1 MRTWKIAVAVSL
13 LLAFAAA
20 PRAGWAQGGVPIGPE
35 FRVNTYTTSSQA
47 APSVAADPE
56 ARFVVVWFSNGQ
68 EGGFGVFGQRYF
80 ITGLPM
86 GPEFRVNTYTTGDQ
100 YDPSAAM
107 WGAGNFVVVWTSTQ
121 DGSYAGIFGQR
132 FLSSGAPAGPEFLVN
147 TYTTA
152 HQYQAAAAADLFGNF
167 VVAWTSAGQDGLGAG
182 VFGQR
187 YAAGSGVPIGPE
199 FRVNTY
205 TTGDQYRPAVA
216 AAPGGFVVV
225 WQDGTVGGGGGAGR
239 GVFGQ
244 RYDSSG
250 APLGAE
256 FQVETY
262 TTGFQGFPSVSADAS
277 GDFVVVWHSD
287 GQDGSDLGVFGQ
299 RYSSAGSP
307 LGPEFRVNT
316 YTTGFQGSPAVTVD
330 GAGNFAVVWHGAD
343 GSGSGVFGQRYAS
356 SGVPLGSEF
365 RVNTHTTDNQASA
378 SVASIGGGTFVV
390 AWQSSGQDGYAYG
403 VFSQRYS
410 AIVPVELVR
419 FGVE

>member
-1 MRTWKIAVAVSL
+1 MHRAPVVLFLALVAV
-13 LLAFAAA
+13 
-20 PRAGWAQGGVPIGPE
+20 PRDGWPQGGVPIGPE
-35 FRVNTYTTSSQA
+35 FRVNTYTTSSQF

-56 ARFVVVWFSNGQ
+56 ARFVVVWTSNGQ
-68 EGGFGVFGQRYF
+68 DGGFGVFGQFFF
-80 ITGLPM
+80 ITGIPQ

-100 YDPSAAM
+100 YEPSAAM
-107 WGAGNFVVVWTSTQ
+107 TGAGNFVVAWASTQ
-121 DGSYAGIFGQR
+121 DGSGTGIFGQR
-132 FLSSGAPAGPEFLVN
+132 FLAAGVPTGPEFRVN
-147 TYTTA
+147 TFTTGA
-152 HQYQAAAAADLFGNF
+152 QYQAAAAIDIFGDF
-167 VVAWTSAGQDGLGAG
+167 MVVWGSAGQDGDAAG

-187 YAAGSGVPIGPE
+187 FAAGSGLPLGPE

-205 TTGDQYRPAVA
+205 TTGVQYRPAVA
-216 AAPGGFVVV
+216 SGFSDNFVVV
-225 WQDGTVGGGGGAGR
+225 WQDGPLGAGGGR

-250 APLGAE
+250 APLGPE

-262 TTGFQGFPSVSADAS
+262 TTGFQGFPSVDADAS

-299 RYSSAGSP
+299 RYTSAGAP
-307 LGPEFRVNT
+307 LGPEFQVNT
-316 YTTGFQGSPAVTVD
+316 YTTGSQGFPAVTVD
-330 GAGNFAVVWHGAD
+330 GGGNFAVVWQDAGQD
-343 GSGSGVFGQRYAS
+343 GSSAGIFGQRYAS

-365 RVNTHTTDNQASA
+365 RVNTHTTSAQTSA

-403 VFSQRYS
+403 VFGQRYNT
-410 AIVPVELVR
+410 IVPVELMR

>member
-1 MRTWKIAVAVSL
+1 MRRAAVLL
-13 LLAFAAA
+13 LLAFATA
-20 PRAGWAQGGVPIGPE
+20 PCAGWAQGGVPIGPE
-35 FRVNTYTTSSQA
+35 FRVNTYTSSSQA

-68 EGGFGVFGQRYF
+68 ESGFGVFGQRYF
-80 ITGLPM
+80 ITGLPQ

-100 YDPSAAM
+100 YNPSAAM

-121 DGSYAGIFGQR
+121 DGSTLGIFGQR
-132 FLSSGAPAGPEFLVN
+132 FFGGGGPAGPEFQVN

-152 HQYQAAAAADLFGNF
+152 HQYQAAVATDISGNF
-167 VVAWTSAGQDGLGAG
+167 VVAWTSAGQEGPDAD

-187 YAAGSGVPIGPE
+187 YAAGSGAPVGPE
-199 FRVNTY
+199 FRVNTS
-205 TTGDQYRPAVA
+205 TTGEQYRPAVA
-216 AAPGGFVVV
+216 SDWSGNFVVV
-225 WQDGTVGGGGGAGR
+225 WQDGTVGGAG

-250 APLGAE
+250 APLGPE

-262 TTGFQGFPSVSADAS
+262 TTGLQGFPSVSADAS

-316 YTTGFQGSPAVTVD
+316 NTTGGQGSPAVTVD

-343 GSGSGVFGQRYAS
+343 GSGSGVFGQRYDS
-356 SGVPLGSEF
+356 SGAPLGSEF

-390 AWQSSGQDGYAYG
+390 AWQSSGQDGSAYG

-410 AIVPVELVR
+410 AIVPVELLR